1 MDTRVDTVTE
11 TVKKSVQD
19 VAYLAVGVGVL
30 GVHAA
35 QARAGKAQQRLETLG
50 AEVRDRVEP
59 VVARVTERVEPVIG
73 DLKARVEPV
82 VDEIQARAREMADTG
97 TAKATAILR
106 RNRSQTT
113 PTAGLPTS

>member
-1 MDTRVDTVTE
+1 METRVDTVTQ

-35 QARAGKAQQRLETLG
+35 QARAGKAQERLEAFG

-59 VVARVTERVEPVIG
+59 VVARVTERIEPVVG

-82 VDEIQARAREMADTG
+82 VDELQARARELADTG
-97 TAKATAILR
+97 TAKATAVLR
-106 RNRSQTT
+106 RNQ
-113 PTAGLPTS
+113 PAVAPAGVATS